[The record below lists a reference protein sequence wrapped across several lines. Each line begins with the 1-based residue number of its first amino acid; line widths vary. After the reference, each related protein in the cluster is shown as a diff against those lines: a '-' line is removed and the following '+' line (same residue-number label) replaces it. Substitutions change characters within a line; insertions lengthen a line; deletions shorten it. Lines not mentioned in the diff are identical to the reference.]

1 MADEEISLSIEETN
15 KLRISL
21 GLKPLS
27 VDNEPKKESAE
38 DNYAK
43 YKDDLKKSEETKKIQ
58 EKIQRSKNKRELKK
72 KLSGKGLGELDEG
85 EDDDALAWIKRQKKR
100 QKEIAEKK
108 RKELEA
114 MDNEVIEEY
123 KAENLK
129 GLKVGHDISEIE
141 AGEEE
146 ILVLKDAVITEND
159 DVGDEL
165 TSIKLTEREK
175 LQKNLELKKKKN
187 IYGGVYDDEEALY
200 GKKKILSQYD
210 DDDDES
216 KGFVLNGNGEVF
228 DTSLHNNDNDKDGFK
243 KGGLDLN
250 YNKMQEIKD
259 YYTKDEMVSFKKPK
273 KKKKKKNIRKSK
285 LETEDDFIDSKNSMN
300 IDSTSQSVEM
310 KPVEKYSYSNI
321 TTNID
326 DVNFIDDD
334 ELQVALSKARRK
346 NTKKLVKSIK
356 ETVEEVK
363 QEDIKEKEKE
373 EKEMETEN
381 EEDQLSYDLK
391 RKEQSEGIKFI
402 NEVSETSE
410 FIRNIPTLPLL
421 QRQNPTEKSSSSVNN
436 NDDEIEKEDQMEIE
450 SDNENNNKDIELP
463 DHTEQELEEGERPE
477 SEEENEVS
485 KSNEQSTASNNGVA
499 PLEEEPLISSGL
511 AATVSLLL
519 QKGIVNP
526 VTKEELEKEK
536 LQIEKEK
543 WLNEQKL
550 NDLIKERRK
559 QKDRDR
565 KDRHR
570 SSRDRDRDRDRDY
583 DRDDIYRERERARE
597 AEKKFKNYKP
607 VVNIEYHDEFGR
619 TLTQKEAFRELSHK
633 FHGKTSGKL
642 KTEKRLKKLEEELK
656 LKQMSSTDTPL
667 GTVSAL
673 QEKTKAMGSAH
684 LVLSI
689 GNRGVLPSDNDVAG
703 LQPRTDVKKKSKENN
718 SNESIGTSTPKQS
731 PYITTLNNP
740 GTTNAPKREK
750 IAFGLKRKAEQE
762 INPVFK
768 KRE

>member
-27 VDNEPKKESAE
+27 VDNEPKKQSAE
-38 DNYAK
+38 ENFEK
-43 YKDDLKKSEETKKIQ
+43 YNNELKKNEETKKIQ
-58 EKIQRSKNKRELKK
+58 EKIQKSRVKRELKK
-72 KLSGKGLGELDEG
+72 KLTGKGLGELDDE
-85 EDDDALAWIKRQKKR
+85 ENDDALSWIKRQKKR
-100 QKEIAEKK
+100 QKEIAEMK

-114 MDNEVIEEY
+114 MDNEVLEEY
-123 KAENLK
+123 KSENLK
-129 GLKVGHDISEIE
+129 GLKVGHNISEIE
-141 AGEEE
+141 TGEEE
-146 ILVLKDAVITEND
+146 ILVLKDAVITED
-159 DVGDEL
+159 DNVEDEL
-165 TSIKLTEREK
+165 TSIRLTEKEK
-175 LQKNLELKKKKN
+175 LQKNLELKKKKT

-210 DDDDES
+210 EDDES
-216 KGFVLNGNGEVF
+216 KGFILNGNGEVF
-228 DTSLHNNDNDKDGFK
+228 DTSLRNEEDNNGFK
-243 KGGLDLN
+243 KGSLDLN

-273 KKKKKKNIRKSK
+273 KKKKKKHTKKIRLDGEES
-285 LETEDDFIDSKNSMN
+285 FIDSENSMN
-300 IDSTSQSVEM
+300 VGNSSQSIEV
-310 KPVEKYSYSNI
+310 KQIEKYSYSNI
-321 TTNID
+321 NSNID
-326 DVNFIDDD
+326 DINFIDDD
-334 ELQVALSKARRK
+334 ELQTALSKARRK
-346 NTKKLVKSIK
+346 NTKKLVKSIR

-363 QEDIKEKEKE
+363 QEDIKEKKKE
-373 EKEMETEN
+373 EEEN
-381 EEDQLSYDLK
+381 KDNDEDNNISFDLK
-391 RKEQSEGIKFI
+391 RKEESEGIRFI

-421 QRQNPTEKSSSSVNN
+421 QRQNPNEKPSNINNEVKKEDNMEMESVNESN
-436 NDDEIEKEDQMEIE
+436 NEESKISDQ
-450 SDNENNNKDIELP
+450 N
-463 DHTEQELEEGERPE
+463 EQELEEGERPE
-477 SEEENEVS
+477 SEDESTEL
-485 KSNEQSTASNNGVA
+485 KSNEQSSNKGVA
-499 PLEEEPLISSGL
+499 ALEEEPLISSGM

-526 VTKEELEKEK
+526 VTKEELEKER

-550 NDLIKERRK
+550 NDLIKERRR
-559 QKDRDR
+559 QKDDR
-565 KDRHR
+565 RDRHR
-570 SSRDRDRDRDRDY
+570 SSRDRDRDY

-619 TLTQKEAFRELSHK
+619 TLTQKEAFRQLSHK

-673 QEKTKAMGSAH
+673 QERTKAMGSAH

-689 GNRGVLPSDNDVAG
+689 GNRGVLPSENDVAG
-703 LQPRTDVKKKSKENN
+703 LQPRTDIKKKSKESEN
-718 SNESIGTSTPKQS
+718 NESIGTSSIQQS
-731 PYITTLNNP
+731 TFITTLNNP
-740 GTTNAPKREK
+740 GTANAPKREK

>member
-1 MADEEISLSIEETN
+1 M
-15 KLRISL
+15 
-21 GLKPLS
+21 
-27 VDNEPKKESAE
+27 
-38 DNYAK
+38 
-43 YKDDLKKSEETKKIQ
+43 
-58 EKIQRSKNKRELKK
+58 
-72 KLSGKGLGELDEG
+72 
-85 EDDDALAWIKRQKKR
+85 
-100 QKEIAEKK
+100 K

-114 MDNEVIEEY
+114 MDNEVMEEY
-123 KAENLK
+123 KSENLK

-146 ILVLKDAVITEND
+146 ILVLKDAVITED
-159 DVGDEL
+159 DNVEDEL
-165 TSIKLTEREK
+165 TSIRLTEKEK

-210 DDDDES
+210 EDDES

-228 DTSLHNNDNDKDGFK
+228 DTSLHNNEDKNGFK

-273 KKKKKKNIRKSK
+273 KKKKKKHTKKIR
-285 LETEDDFIDSKNSMN
+285 LDGDEDFMDSENSMN
-300 IDSTSQSVEM
+300 VDSSSQTQEI

-321 TTNID
+321 TSNID
-326 DVNFIDDD
+326 DINFIDDD

-346 NTKKLVKSIK
+346 NRKKLVKSIK

-363 QEDIKEKEKE
+363 QEVIKEKEKE
-373 EKEMETEN
+373 EKENNMES
-381 EEDQLSYDLK
+381 EEDSLSYDLK
-391 RKEQSEGIKFI
+391 RKEESEGIRYI

-421 QRQNPTEKSSSSVNN
+421 QRQNPTEKATSDNN
-436 NDDEIEKEDQMEIE
+436 EVEKDDDDMEIE
-450 SDNENNNKDIELP
+450 SDNESNHEDIELP
-463 DHTEQELEEGERPE
+463 DKNEHELEEGERPE
-477 SEEENEVS
+477 SEDEVS
-485 KSNEQSTASNNGVA
+485 KSNEQSSTSNTGIA
-499 PLEEEPLISSGL
+499 ALEEEPLISSGL

-559 QKDRDR
+559 QKERDR
-565 KDRHR
+565 KDKHR
-570 SSRDRDRDRDRDY
+570 SSRDRDRDRDY

-619 TLTQKEAFRELSHK
+619 TLTQKEAFRQLSHK

-673 QEKTKAMGSAH
+673 QERTKAMGSAH

-689 GNRGVLPSDNDVAG
+689 GNRGVLPSENDVAS
-703 LQPRTDVKKKSKENN
+703 LQPRTNVKKKSKEN
-718 SNESIGTSTPKQS
+718 ESSESLGTSSTQQS
-731 PYITTLNNP
+731 TFITTLNNP

>member
-27 VDNEPKKESAE
+27 VDNEPVKESAE
-38 DNYAK
+38 DNYEK
-43 YKDDLKKSEETKKIQ
+43 YKKDLKKTEETKKIQ
-58 EKIQRSKNKRELKK
+58 EKIQRSRNKRELKK
-72 KLSGKGLGELDEG
+72 KLSGKGLGELGED

-100 QKEIAEKK
+100 QKELAELKQ
-108 RKELEA
+108 KELEA

-123 KAENLK
+123 KSENLK
-129 GLKVGHDISEIE
+129 GLKVGHNISEIE

-146 ILVLKDAVITEND
+146 ILVLKDAMITEDD
-159 DVGDEL
+159 DVNDEL
-165 TSIKLTEREK
+165 ISNRLTEKER
-175 LQKNLELKKKKN
+175 LQKNLELKKKRN
-187 IYGGVYDDEEALY
+187 VYGGVYDDEEALF

-210 DDDDES
+210 DDDDEN
-216 KGFVLNGNGEVF
+216 KGFILNGKGEVF
-228 DTSLHNNDNDKDGFK
+228 DTSIHKNDDQNGFK

-250 YNKMQEIKD
+250 YSKMQEIRD

-273 KKKKKKNIRKSK
+273 KKKKKKHSRKK
-285 LETEDDFIDSKNSMN
+285 LEDISDDLMDIETSMES
-300 IDSTSQSVEM
+300 STQNEV

-334 ELQVALSKARRK
+334 ELQIALSKARRK
-346 NTKKLVKSIK
+346 KTKKLVKSLK
-356 ETVEEVK
+356 ETVEDVK
-363 QEDIKEKEKE
+363 QEDLKEKEKE
-373 EKEMETEN
+373 EIEN
-381 EEDQLSYDLK
+381 EAENVDDLSYDLR
-391 RKEQSEGIKFI
+391 RKEESEGIKFI

-421 QRQNPTEKSSSSVNN
+421 QRQNQNEKSTHTEN
-436 NDDEIEKEDQMEIE
+436 NDPIEKEDEMELE
-450 SDNENNNKDIELP
+450 SLHDSSNEEDI
-463 DHTEQELEEGERPE
+463 QEHKEESLEEGEKME
-477 SEEENEVS
+477 LENE
-485 KSNEQSTASNNGVA
+485 KDTNEQSTASNTGIA
-499 PLEEEPLISSGL
+499 ALEEEPLISSGM

-536 LQIEKEK
+536 LQLEKEK
-543 WLNEQKL
+543 WLNEQKI
-550 NDLIKERRK
+550 NDIIKEKRK

-565 KDRHR
+565 RDRHGR
-570 SSRDRDRDRDRDY
+570 SSRDRDRDY

-619 TLTQKEAFRELSHK
+619 TLTQKEAFRQLSHK

-689 GNRGVLPSDNDVAG
+689 GNRGVLPSENDIAN
-703 LQPRTDVKKKSKENN
+703 LQPRTNIKKKSKETN
-718 SNESIGTSTPKQS
+718 SNESLETNNTQQSSFITS
-731 PYITTLNNP
+731 LNNP
-740 GTTNAPKREK
+740 GNTNAPKREK
-750 IAFGLKRKAEQE
+750 ITFGLKRKADQE

>member
-1 MADEEISLSIEETN
+1 MAEEEISLSIEETN

-38 DNYAK
+38 DNYEK
-43 YKDDLKKSEETKKIQ
+43 YKDDLKKTEETKRIQ
-58 EKIQRSKNKRELKK
+58 EKIQRSRNKRELKK
-72 KLSGKGLGELDEG
+72 KLSGKGLGEVEEG

-100 QKEIAEKK
+100 QKELADMK
-108 RKELEA
+108 RKQLEE
-114 MDNEVIEEY
+114 MDNEIIEEY
-123 KAENLK
+123 KSENLK

-141 AGEEE
+141 EGEEE
-146 ILVLKDAVITEND
+146 ILVLKDAIITED
-159 DVGDEL
+159 DDAADEL
-165 TSIKLTEREK
+165 ISNRLTEREK

-210 DDDDES
+210 DDENES
-216 KGFVLNGNGEVF
+216 RGFILNGNGEIF
-228 DTSLHNNDNDKDGFK
+228 DTSIHKEGEDKDGFK
-243 KGGLDLN
+243 KGALDLN

-273 KKKKKKNIRKSK
+273 KKKKKKHTRRIK
-285 LETEDDFIDSKNSMN
+285 LDGEDNDFMESETSVDS
-300 IDSTSQSVEM
+300 STQKEI

-321 TTNID
+321 TSNID

-334 ELQVALSKARRK
+334 ELQIALSKARRK

-356 ETVEEVK
+356 ETVQDVK
-363 QEDIKEKEKE
+363 LEDKKEKERE
-373 EKEMETEN
+373 EKEEELEN
-381 EEDQLSYDLK
+381 EENLLSNDLR
-391 RKEQSEGIKFI
+391 RKEEIEGIKYI

-410 FIRNIPTLPLL
+410 FVRNIPTLPLL
-421 QRQNPTEKSSSSVNN
+421 QRQNQNEKSTTTSEN
-436 NDDEIEKEDQMEIE
+436 NDLEKEESVEMESENE
-450 SDNENNNKDIELP
+450 SNNEENEIQENKEK
-463 DHTEQELEEGERPE
+463 ELEEGERAE
-477 SEEENEVS
+477 SEDEKAVLQ
-485 KSNEQSTASNNGVA
+485 SNEQSSTSNVGVA
-499 PLEEEPLISSGL
+499 ALEEEPLISSGM

-526 VTKEELEKEK
+526 VTKEELEKER

-543 WLNEQKL
+543 WLNEQKI
-550 NDLIKERRK
+550 NDIIKERRK
-559 QKDRDR
+559 QKDHNR

-570 SSRDRDRDRDRDY
+570 SSRDRDRDY
-583 DRDDIYRERERARE
+583 DRDDLYRERERARE

-673 QEKTKAMGSAH
+673 QEKTKAIGSAH

-689 GNRGVLPSDNDVAG
+689 GNRGVLPSENDVAG
-703 LQPRTDVKKKSKENN
+703 LQPRTNAVKKKTKENN
-718 SNESIGTSTPKQS
+718 LNESISTSSTQKS
-731 PYITTLNNP
+731 SFTTTLNDP
-740 GTTNAPKREK
+740 GNTNAPKREK

>member
-1 MADEEISLSIEETN
+1 MAEEEISLSIEETN

-27 VDNEPKKESAE
+27 IDNEPKKESAE
-38 DNYAK
+38 DNYEK
-43 YKDDLKKSEETKKIQ
+43 YKDDLKKTEETKKIQ
-58 EKIQRSKNKRELKK
+58 EKIQRSRNKRELKK
-72 KLSGKGLGELDEG
+72 KLSGKGLGELEEG
-85 EDDDALAWIKRQKKR
+85 EDDDTLAWIKRQKKR
-100 QKEIAEKK
+100 QKELADMK
-108 RKELEA
+108 RKQLEE
-114 MDNEVIEEY
+114 MDKEVIEEY
-123 KAENLK
+123 KSENLK

-141 AGEEE
+141 EGEEE
-146 ILVLKDAVITEND
+146 ILVLKDAIITED
-159 DVGDEL
+159 DDGDDEL
-165 TSIKLTEREK
+165 ISNRLTEKEK

-210 DDDDES
+210 DDDDDN
-216 KGFVLNGNGEVF
+216 KGFILNGNGEVF
-228 DTSLHNNDNDKDGFK
+228 DTSLHKADENKNGFK
-243 KGGLDLN
+243 KGALDLN

-273 KKKKKKNIRKSK
+273 KKKKKKHTRKIK
-285 LETEDDFIDSKNSMN
+285 LDGEDDNFIESETSIDS
-300 IDSTSQSVEM
+300 SVQAEI

-321 TTNID
+321 TSNID

-334 ELQVALSKARRK
+334 ELQIALSKARRK

-356 ETVEEVK
+356 ETVQDVK
-363 QEDIKEKEKE
+363 QEDIKEKEREKKEDELEDEENILSNDLRRKE
-373 EKEMETEN
+373 EV
-381 EEDQLSYDLK
+381 
-391 RKEQSEGIKFI
+391 EGIKFI

-421 QRQNPTEKSSSSVNN
+421 QRQNQNEKQSSS
-436 NDDEIEKEDQMEIE
+436 
-450 SDNENNNKDIELP
+450 NENNELEKEENIEMESENESNNEETKILDNKNK
-463 DHTEQELEEGERPE
+463 ELEEGERIE
-477 SEEENEVS
+477 SEDEGLIS
-485 KSNEQSTASNNGVA
+485 QSNEQSTTSTGIAA
-499 PLEEEPLISSGL
+499 IEEEPLISSGM

-543 WLNEQKL
+543 WLNEQKI
-550 NDLIKERRK
+550 NDIIKERRK

-565 KDRHR
+565 KDRHGR
-570 SSRDRDRDRDRDY
+570 SSRDRDRDRDY

-619 TLTQKEAFRELSHK
+619 TLTQKEAFRQLSHK

-656 LKQMSSTDTPL
+656 LQQMSSTDTPL

-703 LQPRTDVKKKSKENN
+703 LQPRTNAIKKKSKETDI
-718 SNESIGTSTPKQS
+718 NESVGTNSTQKS
-731 PYITTLNNP
+731 LFVTSLNNP

-768 KRE
+768 KKE

>member
-1 MADEEISLSIEETN
+1 MKKFHYQLKKQS
-15 KLRISL
+15 
-21 GLKPLS
+21 LKPLS

-43 YKDDLKKSEETKKIQ
+43 YKDDLKKTEETKKIQ
-58 EKIQRSKNKRELKK
+58 EKIQRSRNKRELKK
-72 KLSGKGLGELDEG
+72 KLTGKGLGELDED
-85 EDDDALAWIKRQKKR
+85 ENDDALSWIKRQKKR
-100 QKEIAEKK
+100 QKEIAEMK

-114 MDNEVIEEY
+114 MDNEIMEEY
-123 KAENLK
+123 KSENLK

-146 ILVLKDAVITEND
+146 ILVLKDAVITED
-159 DVGDEL
+159 DNVEDEL
-165 TSIKLTEREK
+165 TSIRLTEKEK

-210 DDDDES
+210 EDDES

-228 DTSLHNNDNDKDGFK
+228 DTSLHNNEENNGFK

-273 KKKKKKNIRKSK
+273 KKKKKKHTKKIR
-285 LETEDDFIDSKNSMN
+285 LEGDEDIIDSENSMN
-300 IDSTSQSVEM
+300 IDSLSQSQEV

-321 TTNID
+321 TSNID
-326 DVNFIDDD
+326 DINFIDDD

-356 ETVEEVK
+356 ETVEDVK
-363 QEDIKEKEKE
+363 KEDIKEKERE
-373 EKEMETEN
+373 EQEDKMESD
-381 EEDQLSYDLK
+381 EDKLSFDLK
-391 RKEQSEGIKFI
+391 RKEESEGIRYI

-421 QRQNPTEKSSSSVNN
+421 QRQNPTEKSSSVNN
-436 NDDEIEKEDQMEIE
+436 EIEKDDDMEIE
-450 SDNENNNKDIELP
+450 SLNESNHEDIELP
-463 DHTEQELEEGERPE
+463 DQNEHELEEGERPE
-477 SEEENEVS
+477 SEDENAVS
-485 KSNEQSTASNNGVA
+485 KSNEQSSTSNTGIA
-499 PLEEEPLISSGL
+499 ALEEEPLISSGM

-526 VTKEELEKEK
+526 VTKEELEKER

-570 SSRDRDRDRDRDY
+570 SSRDRDRDRDY

-619 TLTQKEAFRELSHK
+619 TLTQKEAFRQLSHK

-673 QEKTKAMGSAH
+673 QERTKAMGSAH

-689 GNRGVLPSDNDVAG
+689 GNRGVLQSENDVAG
-703 LQPRTDVKKKSKENN
+703 LKPRTDVKKKSKENEN
-718 SNESIGTSTPKQS
+718 NESIGTSSTQQS
-731 PYITTLNNP
+731 TFITTLNNP

-750 IAFGLKRKAEQE
+750 ITFGLKRKAEQE

>member
-1 MADEEISLSIEETN
+1 M
-15 KLRISL
+15 
-21 GLKPLS
+21 
-27 VDNEPKKESAE
+27 
-38 DNYAK
+38 
-43 YKDDLKKSEETKKIQ
+43 
-58 EKIQRSKNKRELKK
+58 KK
-72 KLSGKGLGELDEG
+72 KLSGKGLSELGED

-100 QKEIAEKK
+100 QKELAELKQ
-108 RKELEA
+108 KELEA

-123 KAENLK
+123 KSENLK

-146 ILVLKDAVITEND
+146 ILVLKDAMITEDD
-159 DVGDEL
+159 DVNDEL
-165 TSIKLTEREK
+165 ISNRLTEKEK
-175 LQKNLELKKKKN
+175 LQKNLELKKKRN
-187 IYGGVYDDEEALY
+187 VYGGVYDDEEALF

-210 DDDDES
+210 NDDDEN
-216 KGFVLNGNGEVF
+216 KGFILNGKGEVF
-228 DTSLHNNDNDKDGFK
+228 DTSIHRNDEQNGLK

-273 KKKKKKNIRKSK
+273 KKKKKKHSRKK
-285 LETEDDFIDSKNSMN
+285 LEDINDDLMDIDNGENTMESS
-300 IDSTSQSVEM
+300 SQSEI

-326 DVNFIDDD
+326 DINFIDDD
-334 ELQVALSKARRK
+334 ELQIALSKARRK
-346 NTKKLVKSIK
+346 KTKKLVKSLK
-356 ETVEEVK
+356 ETVEDVK
-363 QEDIKEKEKE
+363 QENLKEKEKE
-373 EKEMETEN
+373 ENDNEIEN
-381 EEDQLSYDLK
+381 ENDLSYDLR
-391 RKEQSEGIKFI
+391 RKEETEGVKFI

-421 QRQNPTEKSSSSVNN
+421 QRQNQNEKSSHTNN
-436 NDDEIEKEDQMEIE
+436 NDLIEKENEMELE
-450 SDNENNNKDIELP
+450 SLHDSNNEDDIQ
-463 DHTEQELEEGERPE
+463 EQKEESLEEGEKME
-477 SEEENEVS
+477 SEHGEDT
-485 KSNEQSTASNNGVA
+485 NEQSTTSNTGIA
-499 PLEEEPLISSGL
+499 ALEEEPLISSGM

-536 LQIEKEK
+536 LQLEKEK
-543 WLNEQKL
+543 WLNEQKI

-565 KDRHR
+565 RDRHGR
-570 SSRDRDRDRDRDY
+570 SSRDRDRDRDY
-583 DRDDIYRERERARE
+583 DREDIYRERERARE

-619 TLTQKEAFRELSHK
+619 TLTQKEAFRQLSHK

-689 GNRGVLPSDNDVAG
+689 GNRGVLPSDNDIAN
-703 LQPRTDVKKKSKENN
+703 LQPRTDVKKKSKETN
-718 SNESIGTSTPKQS
+718 SNESLGTSSTQQS
-731 PYITTLNNP
+731 SFVTSLNNP
-740 GTTNAPKREK
+740 GNTNAPKREK
-750 IAFGLKRKAEQE
+750 ITFGLKRKAEQE

>member
-1 MADEEISLSIEETN
+1 MIT
-15 KLRISL
+15 
-21 GLKPLS
+21 
-27 VDNEPKKESAE
+27 
-38 DNYAK
+38 
-43 YKDDLKKSEETKKIQ
+43 
-58 EKIQRSKNKRELKK
+58 
-72 KLSGKGLGELDEG
+72 
-85 EDDDALAWIKRQKKR
+85 EDDDV
-100 QKEIAEKK
+100 
-108 RKELEA
+108 
-114 MDNEVIEEY
+114 N
-123 KAENLK
+123 
-129 GLKVGHDISEIE
+129 
-141 AGEEE
+141 
-146 ILVLKDAVITEND
+146 
-159 DVGDEL
+159 DEL
-165 TSIKLTEREK
+165 ISNRLTEKER
-175 LQKNLELKKKKN
+175 LQKNLELKKKRN
-187 IYGGVYDDEEALY
+187 VYGGVYDDEEALF

-210 DDDDES
+210 DDDDEN
-216 KGFVLNGNGEVF
+216 KGFILNGKGEVF
-228 DTSLHNNDNDKDGFK
+228 DTSIHKNDDQNGFK

-250 YNKMQEIKD
+250 YSKMQEIRD

-273 KKKKKKNIRKSK
+273 KKKKKKHSRKK
-285 LETEDDFIDSKNSMN
+285 LEDISDDLMDIETSMES
-300 IDSTSQSVEM
+300 STQNEV

-334 ELQVALSKARRK
+334 ELQIALSKARRK
-346 NTKKLVKSIK
+346 KTKKLVKSLK
-356 ETVEEVK
+356 ETVEDVK
-363 QEDIKEKEKE
+363 QEDLKEKEKE
-373 EKEMETEN
+373 EIEN
-381 EEDQLSYDLK
+381 EAENVDDLSYDLR
-391 RKEQSEGIKFI
+391 RKEESEGIKFI

-421 QRQNPTEKSSSSVNN
+421 QRQNQNEKSTHTEN
-436 NDDEIEKEDQMEIE
+436 NDPIEKEDEMELE
-450 SDNENNNKDIELP
+450 SLHDSSNEEDI
-463 DHTEQELEEGERPE
+463 QEHKEESLEEGEKME
-477 SEEENEVS
+477 LENE
-485 KSNEQSTASNNGVA
+485 KDTNEQSTASNTGIA
-499 PLEEEPLISSGL
+499 ALEEEPLISSGM

-536 LQIEKEK
+536 LQLEKEK
-543 WLNEQKL
+543 WLNEQKI
-550 NDLIKERRK
+550 NDIIKEKRK

-565 KDRHR
+565 RDRHGR
-570 SSRDRDRDRDRDY
+570 SSRDRDRDY

-619 TLTQKEAFRELSHK
+619 TLTQKEAFRQLSHK

-689 GNRGVLPSDNDVAG
+689 GNRGVLPSENDIAN
-703 LQPRTDVKKKSKENN
+703 LQPRTNIKKKSKETN
-718 SNESIGTSTPKQS
+718 SNESLETNNTQQSSFITS
-731 PYITTLNNP
+731 LNNP
-740 GTTNAPKREK
+740 GNTNAPKREK
-750 IAFGLKRKAEQE
+750 ITFGLKRKADQE